1 MHWPENYE
9 LRILEPVYNQIRQFY
24 RNVHK
29 KYRHVYGKEQIRARI
44 INSFNAIN
52 KLYGYKLLS
61 DPILEKWNG
70 MGRVVIGKWHFAI
83 NIKGNKVI
91 VADACH
97 EQNMTNQ
104 RNIVELFEED
114 LNTPQP
120 RITGITFPPSRNNR
134 HFIRCRID
142 GEQQFLKEIPIK
154 VYQEYKDDKLTR
166 YQLAE
171 QCYAKELAQERFPLD
186 EFLYKGRKPQ

>member
-1 MHWPENYE
+1 MRWPEDYK
-9 LRILEPVYNQIRQFY
+9 ITVSHPVLEKIAEFY
-24 RNVHK
+24 KNVGRN
-29 KYRHVYGKEQIRARI
+29 HVYTYGEEEIDKLIKNNIQKIRD
-44 INSFNAIN
+44 INST
-52 KLYGYKLLS
+52 KLIS
-61 DPILEKWNG
+61 DPILDKWNG
-70 MGRVVIGKWHFAI
+70 MGRIVIGKWHFAI
-83 NIKGNKVI
+83 DIKGNKVI

-97 EQNMTNQ
+97 EQNMTDQ

-134 HFIRCRID
+134 HFIRCRIA

-154 VYQEYKDDKLTR
+154 VYQEYKDGKITR

-171 QCYAKELAQERFPLD
+171 KCYAKELTQERFPLD
-186 EFLYKGRKPQ
+186 VFLHQGRKP